1 MLTRREVLIEL
12 QRIGIKKPSMLK
24 LCLRDFENY
33 MAKNYGLK
41 ILKKKAETTPR
52 IKEMG
57 KEEKSKI
64 GPQVY

>member
-33 MAKNYGLK
+33 MATNYGLK
-41 ILKKKAETTPR
+41 ILKKRPEAFSDLKT
-52 IKEMG
+52 K
-57 KEEKSKI
+57 
-64 GPQVY
+64 